1 MVSGSLG
8 LDGLL
13 TWQQARHVAVTATQA
28 LPTRT
33 ARLDE
38 AHGSYLATALTTL
51 QDDPAED
58 IAAVD
63 GYALCGEGP
72 WRVIDL
78 VPHVALPSHFATP
91 VMAGEPTP
99 PHSDCVIA
107 HDRCITRTSDVGDTV
122 IIARDPLTD
131 LPDERARPD
140 LGAGVIRQGD
150 RGRAGSPVLE
160 VGSLVTPPL
169 LALAASLG
177 HDRLAITP
185 PPIVGTLILGA
196 HLLEHGLPRH
206 GRPRDAL
213 ALAIPTFVGRLGA
226 RGNPA
231 VRAPESAQ
239 FLIDEIADSTA
250 DLIITAGSTAPEA
263 ASLLREVLR
272 DIDAHWLIDGILAT
286 PGAET
291 LLVRLPDGRLL
302 LGLSGDPVHAL
313 AGLLTLAPPVI
324 GTLRGL
330 TGADALPDTTAVLV
344 SDTPA
349 GDTPADE
356 VLVPVRIERSR
367 AGTSAMVLP
376 QPFTLTAWAAADAI
390 AVIPPGAGT
399 RGDVVTLISATP
411 RPPDTE
417 GPVTRN

>member
-1 MVSGSLG
+1 MGGSLG

-13 TWQQARHVAVTATQA
+13 TWPLARQVAVTATA
-28 LPTRT
+28 PLPTRT

-38 AHGSYLATALTTL
+38 AHGSLLAAPLVTL
-51 QDDPAED
+51 QDDPATD

-78 VPHVALPSHFATP
+78 VPNVALPSHFATP
-91 VMAGEPTP
+91 VIRGEPTP

-107 HDRCITRTSDVGDTV
+107 HHQCTSTMNDVGDTIV
-122 IIARDPLTD
+122 VARDPLTD
-131 LPDERARPD
+131 LPDERARPR
-140 LGAGVIRQGD
+140 LGEGIVRQGD
-150 RGRAGSPVLE
+150 RDRAGSQVLDR
-160 VGSLVTPPL
+160 GTLVTPPL

-177 HDRLAITP
+177 HDRLPITP
-185 PPIVGTLILGA
+185 PPTVGTLILGA
-196 HLLEHGLPRH
+196 HLLEHGLPRY

-239 FLIDEIADSTA
+239 FLLDEIADSTA
-250 DLIITAGSTAPEA
+250 DLIITAGSTSPEA
-263 ASLLREVLR
+263 SNLLREVLR
-272 DIDAHWLIDGILAT
+272 DIDAHWLIDGILVT

-291 LLVRLPDGRLL
+291 LLVRLPDNRLL

-324 GTLRGL
+324 GTLRGH
-330 TGADALPDTTAVLV
+330 GDADALPATTAVLV

-349 GDTPADE
+349 GDSPADD
-356 VLVPVRIERSR
+356 VLVPVRIEHSR
-367 AGTSAMVLP
+367 AGTSASVLP
-376 QPFTLTAWAAADAI
+376 DPFTLTAWAAADAI
-390 AVIPPGAGT
+390 AVIPPGAGA
-399 RGDVVTLISATP
+399 RGDVVTVIPTTP
-411 RPPDTE
+411 RPPEPE
-417 GPVTRN
+417 GGTRQD

>member
-1 MVSGSLG
+1 MVTGSLG

-13 TWQQARHVAVTATQA
+13 TWQQARHVAVAATQP

-38 AHGSYLATALTTL
+38 AHGSHLAAALTTL

-78 VPHVALPSHFATP
+78 APNVALPSHFATP
-91 VMAGEPTP
+91 VLSGEPTP

-107 HDRCITRTSDVGDTV
+107 RDHCVAGTNEVGDTV
-122 IIARDPLTD
+122 IIAKDPLTD
-131 LPDERARPD
+131 LPDERSRPN
-140 LGAGVIRQGD
+140 LGEGIIRQGD
-150 RGRAGSPVLE
+150 RSRVGAHVLDAGTQ
-160 VGSLVTPPL
+160 VTPPL

-177 HDRLAITP
+177 HDRLTITP
-185 PPIVGTLILGA
+185 PPVVGTLILGA

-213 ALAIPTFVGRLGA
+213 AQAIPTFVGRLGA

-239 FLIDEIADSTA
+239 FLIDEIADTTA

-263 ASLLREVLR
+263 ANLLREVLR
-272 DIDAHWLIDGILAT
+272 DMDAHWLIDGILAT

-291 LLVRLPDGRLL
+291 LLARLPDGRLL

-313 AGLLTLAPPVI
+313 AGLVTLAPPVI

-330 TGADALPDTTAVLV
+330 PDADASPEATAVLV

-376 QPFTLTAWAAADAI
+376 QPFNLTAWAAADAI
-390 AVIPPGAGT
+390 AVIPPGAGA
-399 RGDVVTLISATP
+399 RGDVVGVIPATP
-411 RPPDTE
+411 RPPDTH
-417 GPVTRN
+417 GLLTQN